1 MGNKS
6 IEQYYT
12 EMAKTITNPKA
23 TRNNA
28 KDFSEYDIKLLRRIA
43 NKDKTLLDLGSGTGL
58 LINHLYHDFKQI
70 TAVEKYPDFSK
81 FINKSPNI
89 KIITDDL
96 LNLGDLDNIKYDIVS
111 LFGVM
116 NYLDSAESQ
125 AIYIKAYGYLKEGG
139 ILVVKNQ
146 MGIEQDVIINGYS
159 EELKTNYYS
168 EYRQVDKEVALLNK
182 VGFTNIEKIDIYPP
196 EYNRWDNT
204 HFYAFI
210 CHKK

>member
-1 MGNKS
+1 MGNKN
-6 IEQYYT
+6 IEKYYT
-12 EMAKTITNPKA
+12 AMAKTINNPKA

-28 KDFSEYDIKLLRRIA
+28 KDFSEYDINIMKRIA
-43 NKDKTLLDLGSGTGL
+43 NKEKTLLDLGSGTGL
-58 LINHLYHDFKQI
+58 LINHLFNDFKQI

-96 LNLGDLDNIKYDIVS
+96 LNLGDLDNIKYDVVS

-116 NYLDSAESQ
+116 NYFDSAESQ
-125 AIYIKAYGYLKEGG
+125 TIYKKVYGFLRNSGT
-139 ILVVKNQ
+139 LVVKNQ
-146 MGIEQDVIINGYS
+146 MGIKQDVIINGYS

-168 EYRQVDKEVALLNK
+168 EYRQVDKEIALLEK
-182 VGFTNIEKIDIYPP
+182 VGFKNIEKVDIYPA
-196 EYNRWDNT
+196 EYNRWTNT

-210 CHKK
+210 CHKE